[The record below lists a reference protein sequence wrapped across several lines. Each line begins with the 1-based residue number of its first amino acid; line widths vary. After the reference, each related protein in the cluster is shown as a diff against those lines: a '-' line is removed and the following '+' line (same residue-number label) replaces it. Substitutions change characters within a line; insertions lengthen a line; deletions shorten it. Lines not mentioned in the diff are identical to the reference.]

1 MVEIYQISV
10 FLENKAGKLS
20 EAINVIAENNIDLRA
35 ISIAETADYGILRII
50 AKDSQHTVDILKE
63 HGFIASRTPV
73 LAVGIPDKPGS
84 LASLLLVLAEE
95 KIDVEYMYSLFGVP
109 NALATMVLRVEDI
122 ENARTILKSHGV
134 HIVDFN
140 EFSSR

>member
-1 MVEIYQISV
+1 MEIYQISV
-10 FLENKAGKLS
+10 FLENRAGKLS
-20 EAINVIAENNIDLRA
+20 EVTNILAENNIDLRA
-35 ISIAETADYGILRII
+35 ISIAETSDYGILRII
-50 AKDSQHTVDILKE
+50 AKDSQHTVDVLNE

-84 LASLLLVLAEE
+84 LASLLDVLAEE

-109 NALATMVLRVEDI
+109 NALATLILRVENI
-122 ENARTILKSHGV
+122 EEAREILKKHGI

-140 EFSSR
+140 EFISR

>member
-1 MVEIYQISV
+1 MEIYQISV
-10 FLENKAGKLS
+10 FLENRAGKLS
-20 EAINVIAENNIDLRA
+20 EVTNILAENNIDLRA
-35 ISIAETADYGILRII
+35 ISIAETSDYGILRII
-50 AKDSQHTVDILKE
+50 AKDSQHTVDVLNS

-84 LASLLLVLAEE
+84 LAALLDVLAEE

-109 NALATMVLRVEDI
+109 NALATLVLRIEDI
-122 ENARTILKSHGV
+122 DGAREILKRHGI

-140 EFSSR
+140 EFVSR

>member
-10 FLENKAGKLS
+10 FLENRSGKLS

-50 AKDSQHTVDILKE
+50 AKDSQRTVDILKE

-84 LASLLLVLAEE
+84 LAALLLVLAEE

-122 ENARTILKSHGV
+122 DNARTVLGNHGV

-140 EFSSR
+140 EFASR

>member
-1 MVEIYQISV
+1 MEIYQISV
-10 FLENKAGKLS
+10 FLENRAGKLS
-20 EAINVIAENNIDLRA
+20 EVTNILAENNIDLRA
-35 ISIAETADYGILRII
+35 ISIAETSDYGILRII
-50 AKDSQHTVDILKE
+50 AKDSQHTVDVLNA

-84 LASLLLVLAEE
+84 LAGLLDVLAEE

-109 NALATMVLRVEDI
+109 NALATLVLRIEDI
-122 ENARTILKSHGV
+122 DGAREILKRHGI

-140 EFSSR
+140 EFVSR

>member
-10 FLENKAGKLS
+10 FLENRAGKLS
-20 EAINVIAENNIDLRA
+20 EAINSIAENNIDLRA
-35 ISIAETADYGILRII
+35 ISIAETSDYGILRII

-84 LASLLLVLAEE
+84 LAALLLVLAEE

-109 NALATMVLRVEDI
+109 NALATMVLRVDDI
-122 ENARTILKSHGV
+122 DNAREILKRHAI

-140 EFSSR
+140 EFASR